1 MEEDIS
7 YLYRGL
13 RWTARIL
20 GGLLVVIFF
29 YLLAGEYRRELGNPD
44 ASAVS
49 AFVSMVK
56 SAGGMLFAW
65 VACAIAMAGLILA
78 YWKEGLGGGISLL
91 AFILVYLK
99 LEGGEFHLFTFI
111 SLLLGSI
118 PSVLYL
124 IFWWKRI
131 HPEKE

>member
-7 YLYRGL
+7 CLFRGV

-20 GGLLVVIFF
+20 GGLLVVFFF
-29 YLLAGEYRRELGNPD
+29 YLLAGEYREELANPS

-49 AFVSMVK
+49 AFVSLVK

-65 VACAIAMAGLILA
+65 IACIIAMAGLILA
-78 YWKEGLGGGISLL
+78 FWKEGLGGGISLL

-99 LEGGEFHLFTFI
+99 LEGSEFHLFTFI
-111 SLLLGSI
+111 SLLLASI

-124 IFWWKRI
+124 IFWWRRI